1 MAQKVS
7 QSFYKCGPLSYVWHV
22 AGFKF
27 WKVSA
32 RKFYAIP
39 EDDLRPADARGV
51 KRSRTAAA
59 VLTSHSDNDVLC
71 AISHDVA
78 AIHEKTD
85 AIMSLTKDA
94 KIPLGL
100 KKLLNDA
107 LKCHICTSVM
117 KPPLIIA
124 KCCKTLIG
132 CEECI
137 N

>member
-7 QSFYKCGPLSYVWHV
+7 QSFYKCGPLSYVWHI
-22 AGFKF
+22 AGFNF

-39 EDDLRPADARGV
+39 DDDLRPADARGV

-78 AIHEKTD
+78 AIHE
-85 AIMSLTKDA
+85 
-94 KIPLGL
+94 
-100 KKLLNDA
+100 N
-107 LKCHICTSVM
+107 
-117 KPPLIIA
+117 
-124 KCCKTLIG
+124 
-132 CEECI
+132 
-137 N
+137 